1 MPRPVYITTS
11 IPYVNGAPHLGHA
24 LEFVLADAIARYHRL
39 AGAPTRLQ
47 SGTDDNSLKN
57 VLAAEKEGLPTAA
70 LVERNAQ
77 TFKDLL
83 QTLMVEPD
91 GFIRTSVDP
100 VHARGATALWLA
112 CRARGDLYRRLY
124 RGLYCVGC
132 ERFYTRDELVAGT
145 CPEHG
150 TPPEVLEEENWFF
163 RLSRYQREL
172 RQVLEDGRL
181 AVVPESR
188 RQEALAFV
196 AGGLQDLSVSRS
208 RERARGWGVP
218 VPGDAG
224 QVMYVWFDALA
235 NYITALGYPGADP
248 AYRTFWADARKVHVI
263 GKGILRF
270 HTAYWP
276 AFLLSAGL
284 PLPDTV
290 LVHGYLQAE
299 GAKLSKSRGA
309 ADPAQAAQRLGA
321 DALRYWLLRVGQGG
335 DAEWSDEA
343 VLGLRRTELA
353 NELGN
358 LLQRTVSMI
367 CSYRAGLVP
376 RGTRSDQELAAI
388 GGRLAGRL
396 RVAMGERLDPQ
407 AGLASVWE
415 LVRAANR
422 FANRTQPWR
431 LAGAGDAGALDAA
444 LSTLAEALRIVAE
457 ALRPFLP
464 GTAEQIAA
472 QLGVQ
477 LVGDDWPRSL
487 SWRDQG
493 GGWAVS
499 EPRPLF
505 PK

>member
-1 MPRPVYITTS
+1 
-11 IPYVNGAPHLGHA
+11 
-24 LEFVLADAIARYHRL
+24 
-39 AGAPTRLQ
+39 
-47 SGTDDNSLKN
+47 
-57 VLAAEKEGLPTAA
+57 PTAA
-70 LVERNAQ
+70 LVDRNAGRFQ
-77 TFKDLL
+77 DL
-83 QTLMVEPD
+83 QRTLEVEPD

-100 VHARGATALWLA
+100 AHARGAGALWLA
-112 CRARGDLYRRLY
+112 CQERGDLYRRHY

-132 ERFYTRDELVAGT
+132 ESFYTPEELVAGL
-145 CPEHG
+145 CPEHE
-150 TPPEVLEEENWFF
+150 TPPEVLEEQNWFF
-163 RLSRYQREL
+163 RLSRYRPEL
-172 RQVLEDGRL
+172 LRLLEDGRL
-181 AVVPESR
+181 TVVPESR
-188 RQEALAFV
+188 RREVLAFV

-208 RERARGWGVP
+208 RERARGWGIP

-235 NYITALGYPGADP
+235 NYITALGYPDADP
-248 AYRTFWADARKVHVI
+248 AYRTFWADARSVHVI

-270 HTAYWP
+270 HAVYWP

-290 LVHGYLQAE
+290 LVHGYLQAA
-299 GAKLSKSRGA
+299 GSKLSKSGGAA
-309 ADPAQAAQRLGA
+309 ADPAEAAGRLGA
-321 DALRYWLLRVGQGG
+321 EALRHWLLRVGPGA

-376 RGTRSDQELAAI
+376 KAPCSDPELTAI
-388 GGRLAGRL
+388 GSSLAGRL
-396 RVAMGERLDPQ
+396 QVAMGERLDPHS
-407 AGLASVWE
+407 GLNSVWE

-422 FANRTQPWR
+422 FANRTRPWQ
-431 LAGAGDAGALDAA
+431 LAAAGDAEALDAVLA
-444 LSTLAEALRIVAE
+444 ALAEALRVVAE
-457 ALRPFLP
+457 ALRPLLP
-464 GTAEQIAA
+464 GTAVRIAT

-477 LVGDDWPRSL
+477 LSAGDWLGSL
-487 SWRDQG
+487 SWSESG